1 MRTRNTPMFLVLGL
15 IALVGAM
22 PALAGPVP
30 SKMAAD
36 QTVADRDA
44 DLATVHGA
52 FEVEGVAAALE
63 AQGFT
68 RDEAQARIEQ
78 LSDEDL
84 RALAGNVEQIQAAGI
99 TQEQWHWIGIGA
111 LAILLLLVLLD

>member
-1 MRTRNTPMFLVLGL
+1 MRTRKAPLFLVLGL

-30 SKMAAD
+30 SKTAAD
-36 QTVADRDA
+36 QTVADRAA
-44 DLATVHGA
+44 DLATVRGA
-52 FEVEGVAAALE
+52 LETEGVAAALE

-68 RDEAQARIEQ
+68 RDEAQARIAQ

-99 TQEQWHWIGIGA
+99 TQDQWLWIGVGA
-111 LAILLLLVLLD
+111 LAILLLLILLD